1 VFKAT
6 LMFTERC
13 NINCSH
19 CCVNDHAYIGKN
31 QDMSMENV
39 YQYIEQ
45 LHELSLQENQP
56 FTLSLSGG
64 EVFLRYQDLKKAV
77 TYAKQ
82 KGAYRISCMT
92 NGFWGKD
99 DQQAKDWISE
109 LTEAGLHSIGFSL
122 DDFHQEFIPIDSVYK
137 AFEICRES
145 GLEIMIKSVITRS
158 TRRLAE
164 ILKDLGDLTIN
175 MNLIVQ
181 EIACIPE
188 GRAIHQISSDD
199 WWYEK
204 GIPNEP
210 CLAGIMLVIFPDG
223 KTFPC
228 CGTGWNQW
236 LLLGNA
242 QDTTLQD
249 LFEKSRNRAICC
261 LLRDKGPKYFVPYFD
276 QIGYPLP
283 KQGYVNYCH
292 LCQTILTHKK
302 VENILPQAINDWREE
317 RVKNLFGDY
326 L

>member
-1 VFKAT
+1 VLKVT

-13 NINCSH
+13 NIACSH

-31 QDMSMENV
+31 QDMPIEDV

-45 LHELSLQENQP
+45 IHELSLQEIQP
-56 FTLSLSGG
+56 FTLSFSGG
-64 EVFLRYQDLKKAV
+64 EVFLRYQDLKKAIAF
-77 TYAKQ
+77 AKQ

-99 DQQAKDWISE
+99 YQQAKEWMIE

-122 DDFHQEFIPIDSVYK
+122 DDFHQEYIPLQSVCT
-137 AFEICRES
+137 ALEICREL
-145 GLEIMIKSVITRS
+145 GLEITIKSVITRS

-164 ILKDLGDLTIN
+164 IIKDLGDLTIN

-188 GRAIHQISSDD
+188 GRALHQVPQDD
-199 WWYEK
+199 WWYKK
-204 GIPNEP
+204 GIPNEL
-210 CLAGIMLVIFPDG
+210 CMAGIMLVIFPDG

-236 LLLGNA
+236 LYLGN
-242 QDTTLQD
+242 TRETNLQD
-249 LFEKSRNRAICC
+249 LFEKTRNSALGC
-261 LLRDKGPKYFVPYFD
+261 LLREKGPKYLVPFYD
-276 QIGYPLP
+276 RAGWPLP
-283 KQGYVNYCH
+283 KQGYVNNCH
-292 LCQTILTHKK
+292 LCQTILNHQKA
-302 VENILPQAINDWREE
+302 ESILPQAINDWREA
-317 RVKNLFGDY
+317 RIKNLFSEY